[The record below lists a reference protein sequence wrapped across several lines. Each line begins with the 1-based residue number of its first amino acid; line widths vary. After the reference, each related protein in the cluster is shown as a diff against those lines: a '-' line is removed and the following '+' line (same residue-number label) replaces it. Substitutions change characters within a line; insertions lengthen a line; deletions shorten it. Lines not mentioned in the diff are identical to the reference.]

1 MDNNILYNAIRNII
15 EKFYKF
21 PISAKV
27 IKNYTENGK
36 YYIDCQEVGL
46 DNSVIKN
53 IYPKVRIPKIWGST
67 TGGVFCNPSV
77 GTEVIIGFRNG
88 NKNFPYIQNVMGS
101 EFDTERAENELIIIQ
116 NQTVLKVKDQKVV
129 IKIGETS
136 SFEITNNSI
145 KLGGDEAVEPILKGN
160 KELAILSDGSSYE
173 NIKSLKTKLK
183 KLKYEQR
190 QLSKKVKG
198 SQSRNKQKI
207 KLALDILQKTFIS
220 WTPSPQDGGAALKG
234 AITGFTSLP
243 LPNFSEI
250 NSTYGSVK

>member
-1 MDNNILYNAIRNII
+1 LDNNILYNAIRNII

-160 KELAILSDGSSYE
+160 KTKIELE
-173 NIKSLKTKLK
+173 
-183 KLKYEQR
+183 
-190 QLSKKVKG
+190 
-198 SQSRNKQKI
+198 KI